1 MSRRYARQLT
11 RNNGVSFDPGAQGQ
25 GRILR
30 DDRFG
35 QKDTNIHP
43 CKLNQSIRIREKN
56 QVTRDSLRFE
66 DLTVPTW
73 DQSGLLDAHR
83 NRVSF
88 NKREICSQ
96 GLSTQWTRSG
106 TFLHPTEGPQGRT

>member
-1 MSRRYARQLT
+1 MSRSYSEQLT
-11 RNNGVSFDPGAQGQ
+11 LKKGVSFDPSAQGQ
-25 GRILR
+25 SRILR

-66 DLTVPTW
+66 DLRVHTW
-73 DQSGLLDAHR
+73 DQNGFLEAHR
-83 NRVSF
+83 NRVSL
-88 NKREICSQ
+88 NKREIRSQ
-96 GLSTQWTRSG
+96 CLSTQWTRSG
-106 TFLHPTEGPQGRT
+106 TFLHPTEGPQGWT